1 MTWFANKS
9 SGDYIPIQK
18 PELRRGTAELFKS
31 VVLFLLFFFAIKTYI
46 IEGYEVQ
53 GLSMEPTLHDR
64 DRILVFKLPQSLQSL
79 PFMGS
84 FNTLDAN
91 DIIVFQSFDG
101 ENRNYV
107 KRVIAYNPGESQS
120 NIVSASVTTPGA
132 TSTKE
137 LIYVTLA
144 ENNVYVD
151 ARKIDQYYLDA
162 AEQNINGRN
171 TSALL
176 YPGQLYVLG
185 DHRSISSD
193 SRDFG
198 PIRQEQVIGTALF
211 RLWPL
216 DRFGWI
222 N

>member
-1 MTWFANKS
+1 MSRYIGKN
-9 SGDYIPIQK
+9 SGMAFSGLK

-31 VVLFLLFFFAIKTYI
+31 VVLFLLFFFTIKTYV

-53 GLSMEPTLHDR
+53 GLSMEPTLHDQ

-84 FNTLDAN
+84 FNTLDSN
-91 DIIVFQSFDG
+91 DIVVFQSFDDD
-101 ENRNYV
+101 NRNYV
-107 KRVIAYNPGESQS
+107 KRVIAFNPGESQS
-120 NIVSASVTTPGA
+120 NIVSASISTPGA
-132 TSTKE
+132 TSTKN
-137 LIYVTLA
+137 LINVTLA
-144 ENNVYVD
+144 ENNIYVD
-151 ARKIDQYYLDA
+151 AQKIDQYYLDA
-162 AEQNINGRN
+162 TDQNFNERN

-185 DHRSISSD
+185 DHRSISCD

-198 PIRQEQVIGTALF
+198 PIQQDQVIGIALF

-216 DRFGWI
+216 SRLGWI
-222 N
+222 S